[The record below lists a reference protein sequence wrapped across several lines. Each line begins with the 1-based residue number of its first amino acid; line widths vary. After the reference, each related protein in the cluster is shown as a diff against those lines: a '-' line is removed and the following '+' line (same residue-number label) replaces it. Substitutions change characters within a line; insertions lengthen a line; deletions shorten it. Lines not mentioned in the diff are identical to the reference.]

1 MMKGSDKAKYGSL
14 MKGLVSQYSMKNDQY
29 PKTMTDALDIM
40 SKHSFDDDYYERK
53 KRVRDK
59 RRNEEEQHQQ
69 QHNQQQQQQ
78 QFSQT
83 KKEYRCYICG
93 DRTHSISD
101 CPQAGKPRAEWF
113 VTKAINKI
121 QHSQREEED
130 KDDDTDENKERGR
143 SRSATPHRHR
153 RTSRGQQRLSLI
165 HI

>member
-1 MMKGSDKAKYGSL
+1 
-14 MKGLVSQYSMKNDQY
+14 MKGLVRQYSMKNDQY
-29 PKTMTDALDIM
+29 PKAMTDALDIM

-59 RRNEEEQHQQ
+59 KRTEEE
-69 QHNQQQQQQ
+69 NQQQQQ
-78 QFSQT
+78 FNQT

-121 QHSQREEED
+121 QHTQNEEEED
-130 KDDDTDENKERGR
+130 SNNSDKNEERGR
-143 SRSATPHRHR
+143 SRSTTPRSCLLY
-153 RTSRGQQRLSLI
+153 TSPSPRDKRQSRMPSSA
-165 HI
+165 